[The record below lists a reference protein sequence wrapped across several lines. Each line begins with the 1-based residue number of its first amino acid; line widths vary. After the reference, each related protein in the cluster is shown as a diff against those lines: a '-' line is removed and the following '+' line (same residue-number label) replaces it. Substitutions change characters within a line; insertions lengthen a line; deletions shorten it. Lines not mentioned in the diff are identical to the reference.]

1 MHHHMDQV
9 ERVRHQVRAHLA
21 EFGATHLDGLQETIL
36 IRDGHYCGRRFRA
49 DNFLATWF
57 AEENEIKIYGPDGG
71 VLTVL
76 SAAPHRESESDDQLV
91 A

>member
-1 MHHHMDQV
+1 MHHMDQV
-9 ERVRHQVRAHLA
+9 ERVRQQVRSCLTDL
-21 EFGATHLDGLQETIL
+21 GARQLDGLQETIL

-49 DNFLATWF
+49 ENFQATWF

-71 VLTVL
+71 VLTVVS
-76 SAAPHRESESDDQLV
+76 SAAHPESDDQLV